1 MKENFILSRR
11 DKSGCGPGDGLATA
25 ARVSP
30 SDSDT
35 GASQDAQTRE
45 WGRDELE
52 YVVRAFLK
60 ERSGNAL
67 CSLASLATGVSVY
80 SRTNRHSS
88 QPDGDCGKVG
98 KSLEVTP
105 SPFISR
111 GETSEVLEPI
121 EATFD
126 AVAMSVGFRI
136 VRNDDL
142 A

>member
-1 MKENFILSRR
+1 MRSTFIEYFKQARALGMSAYETDFMSDHWLPTPALANNTAGLPRYLA
-11 DKSGCGPGDGLATA
+11 GLAAAGAAAGTA
-25 ARVSP
+25 L
-30 SDSDT
+30 
-35 GASQDAQTRE
+35 SQSIAH
-45 WGRDELE
+45 
-52 YVVRAFLK
+52 A
-60 ERSGNAL
+60 A
-67 CSLASLATGVSVY
+67 

-88 QPDGDCGKVG
+88 KPDGDCGKVG

-105 SPFISR
+105 SPVISR